1 MEQMYIKAIKASIL
15 KLKNGGLNDTQ
26 RGIAMK
32 KAGTALT
39 ALKKVNEPMYDDYIV
54 QYKNVLK

>member
-1 MEQMYIKAIKASIL
+1 MEEMYIKAIKASIL

-32 KAGTALT
+32 KAGSALT
-39 ALKKVNEPMYDDYIV
+39 ALKKVNEPMYDEYLV
-54 QYKNVLK
+54 LYKNVL

>member
-1 MEQMYIKAIKASIL
+1 MEEMYIKAIKASIM
-15 KLKNGGLNDTQ
+15 KLNNGGLNDTQ

-39 ALKKVNEPMYDDYIV
+39 GLKKVNEPLYDDYLI
-54 QYKNVLK
+54 QYKEALK